1 MNSDKRNEKKSR
13 SRRTQALLAMVLA
26 GALLAACSSSGK
38 SSSSTSTAASNTSTA
53 AATAPCGTS
62 VPVGPS
68 NPNGIYKT
76 LPAAL
81 KTVYSSLPYTLNPS
95 VWEHHSK
102 VKGPWKIGYI
112 AEPIGS
118 AYQQDVLTGMQAD
131 FAMAKAKG
139 LVTGSLITNIP
150 ATQASSSPEQQISAI
165 EQMVSEGVNAIV
177 LENLGGA
184 SEAPAIDA
192 AGRAGVPVILADSV
206 IPQSTYAVDVWSQN
220 QLQADA
226 STLGIIKKG
235 DILILRGIP
244 GNPTDEI
251 LYHQATA
258 DLRDCPNI
266 HVAASPYGNWV
277 VAESKT
283 AVEEYL
289 VSHPQPLAGVIQ
301 DGGQMASVIEA
312 FQSQGRSIP
321 PISDGECQGG
331 DLSWWLAHRATY
343 RTVGGCFNGFQ
354 GAYTYFN
361 VALRVLNGDGPKF
374 NVLEMPAPVITNA
387 NVATYATPNKPL
399 TWSGE
404 QRGPVTAWCDDSC
417 LNQYFNTPG
426 TPGST

>member
-1 MNSDKRNEKKSR
+1 MNKRFNASKLPKL
-13 SRRTQALLAMVLA
+13 TA
-26 GALLAACSSSGK
+26 GACMLLAASLLGACSGSGGA
-38 SSSSTSTAASNTSTA
+38 SSSTSPATASNVSEARTSA
-53 AATAPCGTS
+53 SCGTS
-62 VPVGPS
+62 VAVGPS
-68 NPNGIYKT
+68 NPSGIYQT

-81 KTVYSSLPYTLNPS
+81 KSVYVSLPYALNSS
-95 VWEHHSK
+95 VWVHHSK

-112 AEPIGS
+112 AEPIAS
-118 AYQQDVLTGMQAD
+118 AYQQDVLTGLQAD
-131 FAMAKAKG
+131 FAMAKTKG
-139 LVTGSLITNIP
+139 LVEGSLITNVP
-150 ATQASSSPEQQISAI
+150 ATQAASTPEQQISAI
-165 EQMVSEGVNAIV
+165 EQMVSQGVNAIV

-206 IPQSTYAVDVWSQN
+206 IPQSRYAIGVWSQN

-226 STLGIIKKG
+226 GTLGIIRKG
-235 DILILRGIP
+235 NILILRGIP
-244 GNPTDEI
+244 GNPTDAI
-251 LYHQATA
+251 LYNQAIA

-266 HVAASPYGNWV
+266 HVAASMYGNWV
-277 VAESKT
+277 VADSKT

-289 VSHPQPLAGVIQ
+289 VSHPQPIAGVIQ

-331 DLSWWLAHRATY
+331 DLSWWLAHRSTY

-374 NVLEMPAPVITNA
+374 NVLEMPAPVITNT
-387 NVATYATPNKPL
+387 NVATYATPDEPL

-404 QRGPVTAWCDDSC
+404 QRGPVTAWCDASC
-417 LNQYFNTPG
+417 LDAYFNTAG
-426 TPGST
+426 TPGGS